1 MVVTSVTAMRSARS
15 GPYRGDN
22 CAFSTSKLSPDRIQ
36 FSMVLLVWLRVCSK
50 IGAIFFRRYWRR
62 YSIAAS
68 LTVSKSSKTC
78 TDGGSAACP
87 PLTASKN
94 TSSTSGATSSHSSAS
109 SSIQNCNWRGS
120 AILQAP
126 CTLDNPLITA
136 LQVISPGALIAVLP
150 LSPLFI
156 IRRVL
161 RVVQFG
167 AHLLLTRLAGTG
179 WRLVLRP
186 PSRRFARLL

>member
-1 MVVTSVTAMRSARS
+1 M
-15 GPYRGDN
+15 
-22 CAFSTSKLSPDRIQ
+22 
-36 FSMVLLVWLRVCSK
+36 
-50 IGAIFFRRYWRR
+50 GAIFFIRYWRR

-94 TSSTSGATSSHSSAS
+94 TSSTSGATSSHNSAS

-126 CTLDNPLITA
+126 CTLDDPLITA
-136 LQVISPGALIAVLP
+136 LQVIRPGTLVSVLP
-150 LSPLFI
+150 LSPLFVI
-156 IRRVL
+156 WCIL
-161 RVVQFG
+161 RVVHLR

-179 WRLVLRP
+179 WRLVLR
-186 PSRRFARLL
+186 